1 MDGGREC
8 VFAPS
13 SRRPR
18 IHLISFP
25 RLGKKSRR
33 RRRTKRGMLD
43 SPRSNRF
50 VLFFVPSLRK
60 VADTRRDAL
69 EIEPANINVR
79 GGRGGILKHF
89 QYSTRYVYV
98 YIIRVF
104 HNVWPLCLT
113 PLYPFYKFARSTY
126 KFRGKTEHDLFII
139 PFVSP
144 RESYDEAYA
153 RIMRAGQSGRLVTFY
168 KILPLS
174 PPHLSSEINIFKI

>member
-1 MDGGREC
+1 M
-8 VFAPS
+8 FAPS

-69 EIEPANINVR
+69 EIEPANIR

-89 QYSTRYVYV
+89 QYSTATYTYILYVYF
-98 YIIRVF
+98 ITF
-104 HNVWPLCLT
+104 D
-113 PLYPFYKFARSTY
+113 RSTLPPPY
-126 KFRGKTEHDLFII
+126 LSINLPVQRINF
-139 PFVSP
+139 
-144 RESYDEAYA
+144 EARPSMIY
-153 RIMRAGQSGRLVTFY
+153 
-168 KILPLS
+168 
-174 PPHLSSEINIFKI
+174 LSSLSFRRGNPMMKRMHVLCARVSREGS

>member
-1 MDGGREC
+1 M
-8 VFAPS
+8 FAPS

-33 RRRTKRGMLD
+33 RRRTKREMLD

-69 EIEPANINVR
+69 EIEPANIR
-79 GGRGGILKHF
+79 EGRGGILKHF
-89 QYSTRYVYV
+89 QYSTATYTYILYVYF
-98 YIIRVF
+98 ITFDRSAL
-104 HNVWPLCLT
+104 HPSL
-113 PLYPFYKFARSTY
+113 PFYKFARSTY

-153 RIMRAGQSGRLVTFY
+153 RIMRAGQLGKARN
-168 KILPLS
+168 IL
-174 PPHLSSEINIFKI
+174 